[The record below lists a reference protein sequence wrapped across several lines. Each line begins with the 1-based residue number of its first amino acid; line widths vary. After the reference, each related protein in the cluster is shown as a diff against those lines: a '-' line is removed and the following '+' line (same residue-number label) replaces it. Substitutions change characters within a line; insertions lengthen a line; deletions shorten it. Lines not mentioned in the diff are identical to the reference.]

1 MKPESSKPCEQGVK
15 ILSPRTFLLKNEEK
29 TLEQVLEMGPA
40 KFCLRWY
47 DLESVR
53 HLNSIVAIETSL
65 MKLLSVMMSRSRL
78 TKGSTVLAI
87 PCSELPITVAELRM
101 FL

>member
-1 MKPESSKPCEQGVK
+1 M
-15 ILSPRTFLLKNEEK
+15 
-29 TLEQVLEMGPA
+29 
-40 KFCLRWY
+40 
-47 DLESVR
+47 SVR
-53 HLNSIVAIETSL
+53 HLKSIVAIETSL

>member
-1 MKPESSKPCEQGVK
+1 
-15 ILSPRTFLLKNEEK
+15 
-29 TLEQVLEMGPA
+29 MGPS

-53 HLNSIVAIETSL
+53 HLKSIVAIETSL